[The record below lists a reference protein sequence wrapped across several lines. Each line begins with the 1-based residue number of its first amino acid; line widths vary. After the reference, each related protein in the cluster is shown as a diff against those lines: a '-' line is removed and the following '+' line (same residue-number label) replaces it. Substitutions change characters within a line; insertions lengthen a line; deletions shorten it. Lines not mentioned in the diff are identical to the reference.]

1 MMSKIMLNFFTR
13 FITTFAQLLSTPAHG
28 QYRKST
34 MVFLLICLLFPLSL
48 LFAATSDFTV
58 QTFVGSDITPP
69 TVPGSFTATPIATTQ
84 IDLAW
89 TASTDDF
96 LLGGYHVWRD
106 GVRIATTSALLYS
119 DTGLTASTTYT
130 YYVTAYDSFFNES
143 ASSTEEATTT
153 LSIPPPTPTT
163 TPASSQTGSK
173 ARSFDEMILSIEILP
188 QKDSVTI
195 RYTTKAHIRSI
206 IKWGRTSSYELGSL
220 AERVFSTVHET
231 HIGGLIPGT
240 KYSFVIEGEDKISR
254 YGTLYKGQFS
264 TLPLED
270 VFAPGNI
277 VDFKAMKDDE
287 DIVLTW
293 TNPSDPDFTKVRV
306 VESEQFYPS
315 DIADGWVVYEG
326 EGTRARS
333 TGKAVPG
340 TIHYYTIFTYDELG
354 NISSGAVTRLTI
366 DALGV
371 VSTSTIPVETMN
383 PIALTFKDVL
393 FLQNGEVIYGQ
404 DGVIQIDGSKQL
416 TISIPYKALPEHL
429 KTILVVL
436 GSHEDL
442 GKQFTFLLRVNAE
455 KTFYTATL
463 APLGVSG
470 EFPVTVSIFDFKTA
484 QIGYAGGTLV
494 SKIRSLHLDDES
506 EDFGAY
512 ILSFIA
518 KIVHSYLLWFVLL
531 LILLAFFGRRLMQS
545 SL

>member
-1 MMSKIMLNFFTR
+1 MRKTFIYSKIFLKKIGSHVR
-13 FITTFAQLLSTPAHG
+13 H
-28 QYRKST
+28 RKSH
-34 MVFLLICLLFPLSL
+34 MAILLIGLVLPLSS

-84 IDLAW
+84 INLAW
-89 TASTDDF
+89 SSSTDDF

-106 GVRIATTSALLYS
+106 GARIATTSALSYA
-119 DTGLTASTTYT
+119 DTGLLASTTYT

-163 TPASSQTGSK
+163 TPSASQTGSK
-173 ARSFDEMILSIEILP
+173 HSPFDEMILSIEILP
-188 QKDSVTI
+188 QKDSVII
-195 RYTTKAHIRSI
+195 RYITKAHIRSV

-220 AERVFSTVHET
+220 AERAFNTVHET
-231 HIGGLIPGT
+231 HIVGLTPGT
-240 KYSFVIEGEDKISR
+240 LYSFIIEGEDKISR
-254 YGTLYKGQFS
+254 YGTMYAGFFT
-264 TLPLED
+264 TLPPED
-270 VFAPGNI
+270 TFAPGNI
-277 VDFKAMKDDE
+277 VDFRAVKDDD

-293 TNPSDPDFTKVRV
+293 TNPSDLDFEKVRV

-326 EGTRARS
+326 DGTEARS
-333 TGKAVPG
+333 VGKAVPG
-340 TIHYYTIFTYDELG
+340 TTHYYTIFTYDELG

-366 DALGV
+366 DPLGS
-371 VSTSTIPVETMN
+371 VSTTTVPLETAN
-383 PIALTFKDVL
+383 PIAFAFTDLLFVQDSVL
-393 FLQNGEVIYGQ
+393 IPSALGNVH
-404 DGVIQIDGSKQL
+404 IDGSKQL
-416 TISIPYKALPEHL
+416 TISIPYKSLPEHL

-436 GSHEDL
+436 GSHEDPE
-442 GKQFTFLLRVNAE
+442 KQFTFLLRVNSE
-455 KTFYTATL
+455 KTLYTATL

-484 QIGYAGGTLV
+484 QIGYAGGTLI

-506 EDFGAY
+506 EGFGAY
-512 ILSFIA
+512 FLSFIS
-518 KIVHSYLLWFVLL
+518 KIGHSYLLWFILL
-531 LILLAFFGRRLMQS
+531 LILLAFSGRRLMQS